1 MTVLVVDINAFLD
14 GFRLWEETGNRKAAG
29 KKGTGA

>member
-14 GFRLWEETGNRKAAG
+14 GFRLWEGAGDLMAAG